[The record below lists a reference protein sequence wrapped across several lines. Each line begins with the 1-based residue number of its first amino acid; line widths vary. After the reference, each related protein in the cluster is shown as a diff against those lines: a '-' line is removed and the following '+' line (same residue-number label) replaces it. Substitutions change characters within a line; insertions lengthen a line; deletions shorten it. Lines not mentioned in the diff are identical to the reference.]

1 LSELATLAP
10 AIIHGLRVHA
20 DTALIRTLTI
30 FWYHFPSTLEKLRKL
45 FANALS
51 VCLLTSAI
59 FLVELYP
66 CLGIFASPF
75 ASSPHRLTGV
85 AIVFPVAKATVPIPC
100 VNFPI
105 VWYIESKRIYYI

>member
-1 LSELATLAP
+1 MSVLATPAQ
-10 AIIHGLRVHA
+10 AIINGLRVHA
-20 DTALIRTLTI
+20 DTALIGTLTI

-85 AIVFPVAKATVPIPC
+85 ARVFPVARAAVPMPC
-100 VNFPI
+100 VIFPI
-105 VWYIESKRIYYI
+105 VWYI